1 MTELDHPLL
10 AVTINGAEMLGQ
22 CGVEGQHKCPHQ
34 LFKGN
39 VRSNGSRPTGV
50 RTREIAGLRGP
61 CLVLPGPGHQAFH
74 RRPTVTMGD
83 TLRPCSGDAHNA
95 GRPGTQPL
103 ATAVELM
110 TVARCAGR
118 NREVIV
124 KFSTLPSRAPVMA
137 NPTCRKCV
145 CVADA
150 GPCCSSCAA
159 DIMARARNPR
169 FSSRYKKGAEPET
182 PSPSRPSAQQRPFG

>member
-10 AVTINGAEMLGQ
+10 AVAINGAEMLGQ

-39 VRSNGSRPTGV
+39 VRFNGSRPTGA
-50 RTREIAGLRGP
+50 RTRKIAGLRGP
-61 CLVLPGPGHQAFH
+61 CLVLPGPDHQAFH
-74 RRPTVTMGD
+74 RRPAVTVGD

-118 NREVIV
+118 NRKVIV

-137 NPTCRKCV
+137 NPTCRKCHRA
-145 CVADA
+145 ADA
-150 GPCCSSCAA
+150 GPYCSPHAA
-159 DIMARARNPR
+159 DTMARALNPR
-169 FSSRYKKGAEPET
+169 FGGRRKK
-182 PSPSRPSAQQRPFG
+182 SPRPDLPRPSVPSVQQRLFG